1 MTEELVTITVDGQ
14 ELKAP
19 KGAMLIEVTD
29 KENIR
34 VPRFCYHEKLSVSA
48 NCRMCLV
55 EVEKAPKPMPACATP
70 VMEGMVVHTRSAA
83 AKAAQKSVMEFL
95 LINHP
100 LDCPICDQGGECEL
114 QDVAMAYGQD
124 VSQYVEGK
132 RVVFDQSIGPLIA
145 TELTRCIHCT
155 RCVRFGEEIAGVR
168 EMGMTSRGD
177 RSRIATYMDQAVTS
191 ELSGNVIDICP
202 VGSLTAKPSRYSAR
216 AWEMIQHAS
225 IAPHDCVGSNIFVHT
240 SRNDVIRVVPRDNE
254 AINEVWISDRDRFSY
269 EGINSEE
276 RLTAPM
282 VKHEGEWKQVDWD
295 FAIGLASD
303 KIIEI
308 LEDEE
313 AGADKIAA
321 LVSPSSTLEELYLAQ
336 KLMRSMGSN
345 NIDHRL
351 RQSDFSDQD
360 SAPVMPWLGQNIE
373 DLENLNAALL
383 IDSNVRKEQP
393 MISHRLR
400 KAAVNN
406 AAQISFVN
414 PRAYEF
420 NFPVASNISVAQ
432 QNLVAELALIAAAA
446 YKASKNAMA
455 AHLKKMLTGLK
466 PTVEHKAIVSQLKS
480 AENSTVLLG
489 NLAAMHP
496 NFSALRALTEAIAK
510 ETGSVLGYL
519 SEGANTAGAWLAGAV
534 PHRGAAGEALVVED
548 ESSEN
553 EAAETE
559 TVAQGYHAGDINE
572 QSPSAVI
579 LLNVE
584 PDFDSVHAVKQTL
597 QQANMVVAITA
608 FDSPSL
614 RETADVLLPSA
625 AFAETSG
632 TFVNVEGFWQSFK
645 GVCPAQGESRPA
657 WKILRVLANM
667 LEQKDFDY
675 MSSEEIRK
683 ELRDKCENIELNNA
697 SSADAVIEVKAA
709 DADLMRS
716 GDVPM
721 YAGDALLRRATSL
734 QKAGDAQSLCVRLNL
749 AEAARLG
756 VADSET
762 VSVSQGDANT
772 QMDLVIDDSIPD
784 GSAWIPMAL
793 QGSELLGN
801 AFAAI
806 KVEKV

>member
-19 KGAMLIEVTD
+19 KGAMLIQVTD

-34 VPRFCYHEKLSVSA
+34 VPRFCYHEKLSVAA

-55 EVEKAPKPMPACATP
+55 EVEKAPKPLPACATP

-124 VSQYVEGK
+124 VSQYSESK
-132 RVVFDQSIGPLIA
+132 RVVFDKNIGPLIA

-177 RSRIATYMDQAVTS
+177 RACIATFMNEAVTS
-191 ELSGNVIDICP
+191 ELSGNVIDVCP
-202 VGSLTAKPSRYSAR
+202 VGALTAKPSRFSAR

-225 IAPHDCVGSNIFVHT
+225 VAPHDCVGSNVFVHT
-240 SRNDVIRVVPRDNE
+240 SRNDVVRVVPRDNE
-254 AINEVWISDRDRFSY
+254 ALNEVWISDRDRFSY
-269 EGINSEE
+269 EGVHSED
-276 RLTAPM
+276 RLTTPM
-282 VKHEGEWKQVDWD
+282 VKHNGEWKETDWD
-295 FAIGLASD
+295 TAMGVASD
-303 KIIEI
+303 KIKAI

-313 AGADKIAA
+313 LGADKIAA
-321 LVSPSSTLEELYLAQ
+321 LVSPNSTLEELYLAQ
-336 KLMRSMGSN
+336 KMMRFIGSG

-360 SAPVMPWLGQNIE
+360 LAPVMPWLGQNIE

-383 IDSNVRKEQP
+383 IGSNVRKEQP

-432 QNLVAELALIAAAA
+432 QNLANELALIAAAA

-455 AHLKKMLTGLK
+455 PHLKKILTGLK
-466 PTVEHKAIVSQLKS
+466 PASEHKAIVSQLKS
-480 AENSTVLLG
+480 ADNATVLLG
-489 NLAAMHP
+489 NLASMHP
-496 NFSALRALTEAIAK
+496 NYSALRALAEAIAT

-534 PHRGAAGEALVVED
+534 PHRAAAGVSKLG
-548 ESSEN
+548 EN
-553 EAAETE
+553 EDGEVE
-559 TVAQGYHAGDINE
+559 TVIQGYHAADINN

-584 PDFDSVHAVKQTL
+584 PGLDSVHAITGSL
-597 QQANMVVAITA
+597 DQANMVVAITA
-608 FDSPSL
+608 FDSPAL
-614 RETADVLLPSA
+614 RETANVLLPASG
-625 AFAETSG
+625 FTETSG
-632 TFVNVEGFWQSFK
+632 TFVNVEGLWQSFK
-645 GVCPAQGESRPA
+645 GACPPKGESRPA
-657 WKILRVLANM
+657 WKILRVLAN
-667 LEQKDFDY
+667 LLDQKGFDY
-675 MSSEEIRK
+675 MSSEEVRA
-683 ELRDKCENIELNNA
+683 ELREQCESIELNNSVSAEA
-697 SSADAVIEVKAA
+697 SVEVNSS
-709 DADLMRS
+709 DEELMRS

-734 QKAGDAQSLCVRLNL
+734 QKSSDAQSFCLRINAKEVG
-749 AEAARLG
+749 RLG
-756 VADSET
+756 LADCET
-762 VSVSQGDANT
+762 VSVSQGGANV
-772 QMDLVIDDSIPD
+772 QMDLIIDDSIPE
-784 GSAWIPMAL
+784 GSAWIPMAVSGAD
-793 QGSELLGN
+793 QLGD

>member
-254 AINEVWISDRDRFSY
+254 QINEVWISDRDRFSY

-295 FAIGLASD
+295 FAIGIASD

-321 LVSPSSTLEELYLAQ
+321 LVSPNSTLEELYLAQ

-383 IDSNVRKEQP
+383 IGSNVRKEQP

-432 QNLVAELALIAAAA
+432 QNLAAELALIAAAA

-455 AHLKKMLTGLK
+455 AHLKKTLTGLK

-496 NFSALRALTEAIAK
+496 NYSALRALAEAITT

-534 PHRGAAGEALVVED
+534 PHRGAAGEALPVE
-548 ESSEN
+548 EEN
-553 EAAETE
+553 ETA
-559 TVAQGYHAGDINE
+559 VQGYHIAEINE
-572 QSPSAVI
+572 QTPSAVI

-584 PDFDSVHAVKQTL
+584 PEFDSVHGMKQTL

-614 RETADVLLPSA
+614 RETADVLLPAA

-632 TFVNVEGFWQSFK
+632 TFVNIEGFWQSFK
-645 GVCPAQGESRPA
+645 GACPAQGESRPA

-697 SSADAVIEVKAA
+697 SSAGAVIEVKAA

-734 QKAGDAQSLCVRLNL
+734 QKAGDAQSLCLRLNS

-756 VADSET
+756 VAESEK
-762 VSVSQGDANT
+762 VAVSQGDADAT
-772 QMDLVIDDSIPD
+772 MGLVIDDRIPD

-793 QGSELLGN
+793 QGSELLGD